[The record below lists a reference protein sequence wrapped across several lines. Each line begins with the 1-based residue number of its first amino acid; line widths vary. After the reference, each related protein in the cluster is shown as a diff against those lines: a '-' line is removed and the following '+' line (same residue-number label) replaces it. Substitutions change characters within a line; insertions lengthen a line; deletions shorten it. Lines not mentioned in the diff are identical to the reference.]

1 MKIIEFDKE
10 EAVRRPEDSQGV
22 QRGTPASGWRESTA
36 WATPADPVESLTR
49 PSSNANWRAGKVARA
64 SRSLKMHVLDLGQLR
79 LDKNL
84 MVANSTVATA
94 RNPNPPGQLIDVPVS
109 AYFIEHPD
117 GNVLYDTGCHPDWG
131 GPRGRWPQQ
140 TQEIFPV
147 IGGDECMLPARL
159 EALGVGPDQIRHV
172 VLSHLHCDH
181 AGCVE
186 FFRKS
191 QLIVH
196 HNEFVGAYKHFAL
209 RDDDSPYIIG
219 DLERWSRLD
228 LNWRLVSDTEPDQ
241 TIVPGVR
248 LLNFGSGHAYGML
261 GLDVELRSR
270 NGVLLVADA
279 CYTAENFGPPMKHPG
294 ISTDSLGFARTMERI
309 RAIAHEKGSEVWF
322 GHDAEQFAS
331 VRKFSEGFYE

>member
-1 MKIIEFDKE
+1 MKIIEFDNE
-10 EAVRRPEDSQGV
+10 ETTRRTEAIGV
-22 QRGTPASGWRESTA
+22 HDTPLRGAGWRESSA
-36 WATPADPVESLTR
+36 WSALADPVDAPVRRGGT
-49 PSSNANWRAGKVARA
+49 ANWRAGRVARA
-64 SRSLKMHVLDLGQLR
+64 SESLKMHVLDLGKLR
-79 LDKNL
+79 LDKNF

-94 RNPNPPGQLIDVPVS
+94 RTPHPPGQVIDIPVS

-147 IGGDECMLPARL
+147 IGGEECLLPARL
-159 EALGVGPDQIRHV
+159 EAMGVGPDQIRHV

-196 HNEFVGAYKHFAL
+196 EDEFLGAYKHFAL
-209 RDDDSPYIIG
+209 RDDNSPYIVG
-219 DLERWSRLD
+219 DLERWSRLG
-228 LNWRLVSDTEPDQ
+228 LNWRLVSRTELDQ

-261 GLDVELRSR
+261 GLDVDLRSR
-270 NGVLLVADA
+270 NGVMLVSDA
-279 CYTAENFGPPMKHPG
+279 CYTAENYGPPMKHPG
-294 ISTDSLGFARTMERI
+294 ISFDSLGVARTIERI
-309 RAIAHEKGSEVWF
+309 RAIANDKGSDVWF

-331 VRKFSEGFYE
+331 VRKFTEGYYE

>member
-10 EAVRRPEDSQGV
+10 ETTRRPEAVEPRETSM
-22 QRGTPASGWRESTA
+22 RGSGWRDSSA
-36 WATPADPVESLTR
+36 WSVPADPLPEHGRQVNT
-49 PSSNANWRAGKVARA
+49 PNWRAGRVVRA
-64 SRSLKMHVLDLGQLR
+64 SQSLKMHVLDLGKLR
-79 LDKNL
+79 LDKNF
-84 MVANSTVATA
+84 MVANATVATA
-94 RNPNPPGQLIDVPVS
+94 RNPNPPGQVIDVPVS

-131 GPRGRWPQQ
+131 GPRGRWPQA

-159 EALGVGPDQIRHV
+159 DALGVGPDQIRHV

-186 FFRKS
+186 YFRKS

-196 HNEFVGAYKHFAL
+196 EDEFVGAYKHFAL
-209 RDDDSPYIIG
+209 RDDNSPYIVD
-219 DLERWSRLD
+219 DLERWSRLG
-228 LNWRLVSDTEPDQ
+228 LNWRLVSRSERDQ

-261 GLDVELRSR
+261 GVDVELRSR

-279 CYTAENFGPPMKHPG
+279 CYTAENYGPPMKHPG
-294 ISTDSLGFARTMERI
+294 ISFDSLGFARTIERI
-309 RAIAHEKGSEVWF
+309 RNLAHEKGSEVWF

-331 VRKFSEGFYE
+331 VRKFSEGYYE